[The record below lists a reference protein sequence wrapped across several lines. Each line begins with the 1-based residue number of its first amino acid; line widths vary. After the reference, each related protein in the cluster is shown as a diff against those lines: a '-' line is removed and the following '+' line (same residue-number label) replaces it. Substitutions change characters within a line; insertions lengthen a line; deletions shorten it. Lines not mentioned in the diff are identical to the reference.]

1 MEGSSLCNLNKHSP
15 SSQHQQ
21 TRIVTIVQQPAFSVA
36 LHYTGH
42 HPSLLHL
49 DQYPYGS
56 QTSGLLLD
64 PSHGWARTAEE
75 SLPLAPQ
82 VDCRQLPRA
91 PRTPG
96 KQEKG
101 KRKRTVLGQPKV
113 STLFFVN
120 WCRLNLRQGACKGYV
135 CFSWVRTM

>member
-1 MEGSSLCNLNKHSP
+1 TNKRASSPLSNSQPFQSP
-15 SSQHQQ
+15 FI
-21 TRIVTIVQQPAFSVA
+21 TPDIIPAFFIWINTVRKA
-36 LHYTGH
+36 
-42 HPSLLHL
+42 
-49 DQYPYGS
+49 YGS